1 MMRRTRPPPAG
12 RAMEPGPSPPIPRD
26 KVAMVA
32 AGALLVLL
40 AAATPAS
47 PFARASFTSP
57 DPATLRE
64 IRRRHRPGQLLRVTS
79 GAQRFQ
85 LRAHEVD
92 AIGLTE
98 ITPAKDSAPA
108 SDPFPWSRIE
118 RIDILTS
125 RGTYG
130 KVMGALVGGLGGMLI
145 PALPNGYRTNRP
157 HEVRNWFLGGLLV
170 GGWGGGYLGSRVIRE
185 HALYVAPVPAAE
197 PALAADPPAVGSV
210 SVADTSVADT
220 TAPAIPPGVRP
231 PAPSPVAVEPRED
244 FTDSPLVARAR
255 RRITSGD
262 LLRIDGT
269 FGRFQGYAAQVDG
282 AGFTGLRTEPTLS
295 SVGGLRALGWKEIHS
310 VDVRGGSAGK
320 GAMRGAV
327 LVGSGTAVLG
337 ALLGMA
343 IDSIGGGQGGAG
355 PALAGGAVGFAA
367 GGAVGALLGAAIGA
381 GVPSWHNVYQRP

>member
-1 MMRRTRPPPAG
+1 
-12 RAMEPGPSPPIPRD
+12 
-26 KVAMVA
+26 MVA
-32 AGALLVLL
+32 AGALLVVL

-47 PFARASFTSP
+47 PFARASFTTP

-64 IRRRHRPGQLLRVTS
+64 LRRRHRPGQLLRVTS
-79 GAQRFQ
+79 GAERFE
-85 LRAHEVD
+85 LRAHELD
-92 AIGLTE
+92 PIGLTE
-98 ITPAKDSAPA
+98 ITPARGSAPV

-125 RGTYG
+125 RATYG

-145 PALPNGYRTNRP
+145 PALPNGYRTDRP

-185 HALYVAPVPAAE
+185 RALYVAPVPAAE
-197 PALAADPPAVGSV
+197 RALAAEPPATG
-210 SVADTSVADT
+210 SVADTSAADT
-220 TAPAIPPGVRP
+220 TAPEIPSVATS
-231 PAPSPVAVEPRED
+231 PAPAPAAVGSRED
-244 FTDSPLVARAR
+244 FTNSPLVARAR

-295 SVGGLRALGWKEIHS
+295 SVGGLHALGWKEIHS
-310 VDVRGGSAGK
+310 IDVRGGSAGK
-320 GAMRGAV
+320 GAMKGAV

-343 IDSIGGGQGGAG
+343 IDSLGVGQGGAG
-355 PALAGGAVGFAA
+355 PAIAGGALGLAA